1 MDLSFYVAAIPAVV
15 LLGLSKGGFSGVGM
29 LATPLVA
36 LVISPVEAAA
46 ILLPILV
53 VQDMISVIAYRA
65 TWDRWNL
72 LVLLAGAL
80 PGVFLAY
87 LLAARVSESAVEL
100 AVGLISI
107 VFAARRLVIDRRG
120 QGELTAKPNMLI
132 GWLCGAASGFTSMI
146 AHAGTPPFQIFVIP
160 QRLPQNIFVG
170 TSVMFFA
177 TVNLLKVLLY
187 FMLGQFSAKNLIVS
201 TTLLPL
207 AVLSTW
213 LGIYIVRRT
222 SSSRFITIIYIL
234 MVLVG
239 GKLVFNGLSD
249 LAAGGV

>member
-100 AVGLISI
+100 TVGLISI

-120 QGELTAKPNMLI
+120 QGGLIAKPNMLI

-160 QRLPQNIFVG
+160 QRLPQNHIRRDKRDVLRHGQSAQGFAVFHAGAIFCQEFDRVDD
-170 TSVMFFA
+170 TRY
-177 TVNLLKVLLY
+177 L
-187 FMLGQFSAKNLIVS
+187 
-201 TTLLPL
+201 
-207 AVLSTW
+207 
-213 LGIYIVRRT
+213 
-222 SSSRFITIIYIL
+222 
-234 MVLVG
+234 
-239 GKLVFNGLSD
+239 
-249 LAAGGV
+249 

>member
-1 MDLSFYVAAIPAVV
+1 
-15 LLGLSKGGFSGVGM
+15 
-29 LATPLVA
+29 
-36 LVISPVEAAA
+36 
-46 ILLPILV
+46 
-53 VQDMISVIAYRA
+53 MISVIAYRA
-65 TWDRWNL
+65 TWDRWIL

-100 AVGLISI
+100 TVGLISI

-120 QGELTAKPNMLI
+120 KEGDRKAK
-132 GWLCGAASGFTSMI
+132 
-146 AHAGTPPFQIFVIP
+146 HADRLALRRRFGLHQHDRPCRTPPFQIFVIP
-160 QRLPQNIFVG
+160 QRLPQTIFVG

-177 TVNLLKVLLY
+177 TVNLLKVLPY
-187 FMLGQFSAKNLIVS
+187 FMLGQFSDRNLIVS
-201 TTLLPL
+201 ATLAPL

-213 LGIYIVRRT
+213 LGIYIVRRM
-222 SSSRFITIIYIL
+222 SSSKFITIIYIL

-249 LAAGGV
+249 LAAGGI

>member
-1 MDLSFYVAAIPAVV
+1 MDLSFYVVAVPAVV

-36 LVISPVEAAA
+36 LVVPPVEAAA

-53 VQDMISVIAYRA
+53 LQDIISVIAYRT
-65 TWDRWNL
+65 TWDRWNV
-72 LVLLAGAL
+72 LVLLVGAL

-87 LLAARVSESAVEL
+87 LLAARVSDSAVEL
-100 AVGLISI
+100 VIGIISI
-107 VFAARRLVIDRRG
+107 VFAVRRLFIDWRG
-120 QGELTAKPNMLI
+120 QSDQMTKPKLMA

-160 QRLPQNIFVG
+160 QRLPRNIFVG

-177 TVNLLKVLLY
+177 AVNLLKVFPY
-187 FMLGQFSAKNLIVS
+187 FMLGQFTARDLTLSS
-201 TTLLPL
+201 TLAPV

-213 LGIYIVRRT
+213 LGIYLVRRM
-222 SSSRFITIIYIL
+222 SSSQFIMVIYIL

-239 GKLVFNGLSD
+239 GKLVLNGLSE
-249 LAAGGV
+249 LAAGGI